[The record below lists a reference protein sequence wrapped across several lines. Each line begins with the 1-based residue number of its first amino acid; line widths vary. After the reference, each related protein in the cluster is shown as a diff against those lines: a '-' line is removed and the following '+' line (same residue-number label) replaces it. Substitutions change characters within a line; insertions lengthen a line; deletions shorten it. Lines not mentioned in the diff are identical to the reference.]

1 MRFEIDMYKLTPKE
15 EKSPSKKELML
26 IHEDDL
32 KHLCSGL
39 KRILF
44 ESIDEEYHS
53 KITLK
58 IKKLKNGKH
67 KISYDS
73 IFPKM
78 LKKEVRIIIESSYPI
93 AC

>member
-15 EKSPSKKELML
+15 SKSPSKKELML

-32 KHLCSGL
+32 NHLCSGL

-44 ESIDEEYHS
+44 ESIEEEYHS
-53 KITLK
+53 QIILE
-58 IKKLKNGKH
+58 IEMRKNGKH

-73 IFPKM
+73 ILEKM
-78 LKKEVRIIIESSYPI
+78 LKKEVRMIIESSCPI
-93 AC
+93 VC